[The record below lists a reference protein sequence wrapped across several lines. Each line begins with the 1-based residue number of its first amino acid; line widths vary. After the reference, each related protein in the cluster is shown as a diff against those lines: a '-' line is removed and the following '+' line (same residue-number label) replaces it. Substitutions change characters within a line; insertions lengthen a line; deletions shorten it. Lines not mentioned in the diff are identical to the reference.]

1 MFSHNFSNSI
11 KFIFFFNFFLSFNKR
26 IFSSE
31 TYVIVDAYKY
41 TSDGSGLDGTFT
53 LVDGYITNCQ
63 SNTGITSFNLN
74 TDFEFSYKYYS
85 AYSIGT
91 STPFNSLWN
100 FGVNDNNGVLIGCEE
115 DTQRLRIYNRSNGS
129 NSVQQTKTGAFTHNE
144 WIDVCIKYQSGV
156 WSITCNGYTI
166 SYSKTITP
174 SFMRLNGNFT
184 STRLKELMVKPL

>member
-1 MFSHNFSNSI
+1 MSVYFLGKGTGDLYIKSSVDSI
-11 KFIFFFNFFLSFNKR
+11 I
-26 IFSSE
+26 SSE
-31 TYVIVDAYKY
+31 IYAIIDAYKY

-53 LVDGYITNCQ
+53 LADGYITNCQ